1 MENEFTNK
9 GIAIL
14 YKKTN
19 FNASPKTCNLA
30 FFREDLV
37 QVKLKHSIKIKKPTI

>member
-9 GIAIL
+9 GCNFIQEKQIL
-14 YKKTN
+14 TQV
-19 FNASPKTCNLA
+19 PKPATWLS
-30 FFREDLV
+30 FRDLV